1 MKRVVVT
8 GIGALTPLGNNAE
21 TFRKNL
27 FDGVSGAVPITHFDA
42 SKFKTRF
49 ACELKDFNPETLLD
63 RSGLRRMDPVTWY
76 ALASADEALA
86 QAGILAEGAANKDR
100 VGIIWAS
107 GNGGFYTIQEQVSEF
122 ARGDGTPR
130 FNPFFI
136 PKVLID
142 ITSGQL
148 AMRYG
153 FRGINYTAVSACASG
168 NSAIMDAFNY
178 VRWGKADIILTGG
191 SEAPI
196 CEPGVGGFNAMKA
209 MSTRND
215 DPQSA
220 SRPYDKDRDGFVM
233 GEGSAALVLESLE
246 HAQARGAT
254 ILAEIVGAG
263 MSADAYHLTSVH
275 PEGLGAKLAMH
286 MALDDAG
293 ITPESIDYI
302 NTHGTSTPNGD
313 VAELKAVAAVFGE
326 HIKNVNLS
334 STKSMTGHLLG
345 AAGAVEALACIF
357 ALQDDKI
364 PPTINLQNPDP
375 EIPEGFNL
383 TPNKAVSR
391 KVNYAMSNTFG
402 FGGHNA
408 ITIFKKF
415 EA

>member
-1 MKRVVVT
+1 MKRVVIT
-8 GIGALTPLGNNAE
+8 GIGALTPLGNSAE
-21 TFRKNL
+21 AFRQNL
-27 FDGVSGAVPITHFDA
+27 FAGKSGAVPITHFDA
-42 SKFKTRF
+42 SKFKTQF

-76 ALASADEALA
+76 ALAAADEALA
-86 QAGILAEGAANKDR
+86 HAGILAEGVVNKDR

-178 VRWGKADIILTGG
+178 VRWGKADIILAGG

-196 CEPGVGGFNAMKA
+196 CEAGVGGFNAMKA
-209 MSTRND
+209 MSTRNS
-215 DPQSA
+215 DPTTA

-233 GEGSAALVLESLE
+233 GEGAAALVLESLD
-246 HAQARGAT
+246 HALARGAN

-275 PEGLGAKLAMH
+275 PEGAGAKLAMH

-293 ITPESIDYI
+293 ITPDAIDYI

-313 VAELKAVAAVFGE
+313 VAELKAVADVFGE
-326 HIKNVNLS
+326 HIRRMNIS

-345 AAGAVEALACIF
+345 AAGVVEALAAIF
-357 ALQDDKI
+357 AIQDNRI
-364 PPTINLQNPDP
+364 PPTINLFNPDP
-375 EIPEGFNL
+375 AIPEGFNL
-383 TPNKAVSR
+383 TPHVAVER
-391 KVNYAMSNTFG
+391 EVNYAMNNTFG

-408 ITIFKKF
+408 ISIFKKWKP
-415 EA
+415 